1 MFDRLIGNELIKS
14 QISEMVAGN
23 RLPHAMILE
32 GEDGLG
38 KHTLAAIISAAAIC
52 EQSNAPCGK
61 CRVCDLVARYVHPDV
76 CLYSPQ
82 KSTFKVDTVR
92 TIRNDAYVMP
102 LEAKRR
108 VFILEHTE
116 LMNKEAENA
125 LLKVLEEPPGTAIF
139 ILLTQSSSQLLPTIR
154 SRCITF
160 SLQQPTFEQATEYI
174 KANTDFESGDIEK
187 TAHECDN
194 NIGRSLDIL
203 NNGKALQIQN
213 AWELFQAVAVG
224 KKLDALKICC
234 KVENDRLAIDSLLS
248 EFRRL
253 LTDEFKKCALESR
266 NQSSAHKISKMID
279 IVDETIDAA
288 KSNCNKAL
296 ILTTLCA
303 RLCETWQL

>member
-14 QISEMVAGN
+14 QISEMVSGN
-23 RLPHAMILE
+23 RLPHAMIIE

-38 KHTLAAIISAAAIC
+38 KHTLAAIIAAAAIC

-139 ILLTQSSSQLLPTIR
+139 ILLTMSASQLLPTIR

-160 SLQQPTFEQATEYI
+160 SLQEPSLEQATEYI
-174 KANTDFESGDIEK
+174 KLSTDFESEDIEK
-187 TAHECDN
+187 TVTECAN
-194 NIGRSLDIL
+194 NIGRSLEIL

-213 AWELFQAVAVG
+213 AWELFGAVTNG
-224 KKLDALKICC
+224 KKLDALKVCC
-234 KVENDRLAIDSLLS
+234 KVESDRLAIDSLLS
-248 EFRRL
+248 EFRRI
-253 LTDEFKKCALESR
+253 LTDEFKKSACGNFNKESTQ
-266 NQSSAHKISKMID
+266 NISKMID
-279 IVDETIDAA
+279 IVDEIIVAA

-296 ILTTLCA
+296 LLTTLCA
-303 RLCETWQL
+303 RLCET

>member
-14 QISEMVAGN
+14 QISEMVSGN
-23 RLPHAMILE
+23 RLPHAMIIE

-38 KHTLAAIISAAAIC
+38 KHTLAAIIAAAAIC

-139 ILLTQSSSQLLPTIR
+139 ILLTMSASQLLPTIR

-160 SLQQPTFEQATEYI
+160 SLQEPSLEQATEYI
-174 KANTDFESGDIEK
+174 KSHTDFESEDIEK
-187 TAHECDN
+187 TVTECGN
-194 NIGRSLDIL
+194 NIGRSLEIL

-213 AWELFQAVAVG
+213 AWELFGAVTNG
-224 KKLDALKICC
+224 KKLDALKVCC
-234 KVENDRLAIDSLLS
+234 KVESDRLAIDSLLS
-248 EFRRL
+248 EFRRI
-253 LTDEFKKCALESR
+253 LTDEFKKSACGNFNKESTQ
-266 NQSSAHKISKMID
+266 NISKMID
-279 IVDETIDAA
+279 IVDEIIVAA

-296 ILTTLCA
+296 LLTTLCA
-303 RLCETWQL
+303 RLCET

>member
-14 QISEMVAGN
+14 QISEMVSGN
-23 RLPHAMILE
+23 RLPHAMIIE

-38 KHTLAAIISAAAIC
+38 KHTLAAIIAAAAIC

-139 ILLTQSSSQLLPTIR
+139 ILLTMSASQLLPTIR

-160 SLQQPTFEQATEYI
+160 SLQEPSLEQATEYI
-174 KANTDFESGDIEK
+174 KSHTDFESEDIEK
-187 TAHECDN
+187 TVTECAN
-194 NIGRSLDIL
+194 NIGRSLEIL

-213 AWELFQAVAVG
+213 AWELFGAVTNG
-224 KKLDALKICC
+224 KKLDALKVCC
-234 KVENDRLAIDSLLS
+234 KVESDRLAIDSLLS
-248 EFRRL
+248 EFRRI
-253 LTDEFKKCALESR
+253 LTDEFKK
-266 NQSSAHKISKMID
+266 SACGNFNEVSTQNISKMID
-279 IVDETIDAA
+279 IVDEIIVAA

-296 ILTTLCA
+296 LLTTLCA
-303 RLCETWQL
+303 RLCET